1 MKLIKKTDNKIVFQA
16 EVEESL
22 ANAIRRYLNQILVLA
37 VDEVE
42 ISKNDSPLYDETVAH
57 RIGLVPLQ
65 TSKAAGEKTTT
76 ELKLSVKK
84 EGIVYAKEFEGKAKI
99 VYSETPITTLEK
111 GQELELVATARTGKG
126 ETHSKFAPG
135 LMFYRNIFDIKIDGD
150 CPKEVVDVCPKKIL
164 ESRDGKIVAIDASKC
179 DLCEV
184 CLEFCGKKKKDSIKI
199 TPTKDLMI
207 TIESFGQLN
216 TEDMIQK
223 SIEVLKKDLA
233 DVGKGLK

>member
-1 MKLIKKTDNKIVFQA
+1 MKLIKKTDNGIVFQA

-22 ANAIRRYLNQILVLA
+22 ANAVRRYLNQILVLA

-57 RIGLVPLQ
+57 RIGLLSLQ
-65 TSKAAGEKTTT
+65 TSKVANEKTTA

-84 EGIVYAKEFEGKAKI
+84 DGIVYAKEFEGKAKV
-99 VYSETPITTLEK
+99 VYGETPITTLEK
-111 GQELELVATARTGKG
+111 GQELELVATARTGRG

-150 CPKEVVDVCPKKIL
+150 CPKEVADVCPKKIL
-164 ESRDGKIVAIDASKC
+164 ESKDGKIVVKDASKC

-184 CLEFCGKKKKDSIKI
+184 CLELCLKKKKDSIKI
-199 TPTKDLMI
+199 TPTKDLII
-207 TIESFGQLN
+207 TVESFGQLN

-223 SIEVLKKDLA
+223 SIEALKKDLA

>member
-22 ANAIRRYLNQILVLA
+22 ANAVRRYLNQILILA

-57 RIGLVPLQ
+57 RIGLLPLQ
-65 TSKAAGEKTTT
+65 TSKVANEKTTA

-84 EGIVYAKEFEGKAKI
+84 DGIVYAKEFEGKSKVI
-99 VYSETPITTLEK
+99 YGETPITTLEK

-164 ESRDGKIVAIDASKC
+164 ESKDGKIIVNDASKC
-179 DLCEV
+179 ELCEV
-184 CLEFCGKKKKDSIKI
+184 CLELCLKKKDSINI
-199 TPTKDLMI
+199 IPTKDLII
-207 TIESFGQLN
+207 TVESFGQLN

-233 DVGKGLK
+233 EISKGLK

>member
-22 ANAIRRYLNQILVLA
+22 ANAVRRYLNQILILA

-57 RIGLVPLQ
+57 RIGLLPLQ
-65 TSKAAGEKTTT
+65 TSKVANEKTTA

-84 EGIVYAKEFEGKAKI
+84 DGIVYAKEFEGKSKVI
-99 VYSETPITTLEK
+99 YGETPITTLEK

-164 ESRDGKIVAIDASKC
+164 ESKDGKIIVNDASKC
-179 DLCEV
+179 ELCEV
-184 CLEFCGKKKKDSIKI
+184 CLEFCLKKKKDSINI
-199 TPTKDLMI
+199 IPTKDLII
-207 TIESFGQLN
+207 TVESFGQLN

-233 DVGKGLK
+233 EISKGLK